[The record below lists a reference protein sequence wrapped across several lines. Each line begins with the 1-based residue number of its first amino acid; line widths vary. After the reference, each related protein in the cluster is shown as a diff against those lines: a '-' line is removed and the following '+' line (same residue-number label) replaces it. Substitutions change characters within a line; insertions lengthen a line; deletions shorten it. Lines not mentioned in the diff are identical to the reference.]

1 MRHKLS
7 LVFIALILAS
17 ALGCAAKKP
26 VPTPLPAG
34 AINQFDATSFRILS
48 DAQAAINSV
57 KGDITAGKI
66 TPSEDEKKVLNQI
79 IADYN
84 TANDLYQ
91 SYHSGATTDTA
102 GLSKAVNQLVVD
114 IAAVSSQL
122 QGGKK

>member
-1 MRHKLS
+1 MRSKLT
-7 LVFIALILAS
+7 IAFLALFLLS
-17 ALGCAAKKP
+17 TVGCAAKKP
-26 VPTPLPAG
+26 VLTPLPAG
-34 AINQFDATSFRILS
+34 AINQFDATSFRVLS
-48 DAQAAINSV
+48 DAQASINSV
-57 KGDITAGKI
+57 KNDIAAGKI

-102 GLSKAVNQLVVD
+102 GLSKAVNQLIVD
-114 IAAVSSQL
+114 IAAVTSQL